1 MYWSILKLI
10 WHSSSLVRTSICW
23 SITILS
29 VSEQASFSTLQ
40 WSSTSERHVVV
51 CCGSFGPLQV
61 FHCSISIPI
70 NIWCI
75 SLYIYIY
82 GIGWWV
88 EKVRPFAVKYGPFK
102 ITRFLIWKPS
112 FLERPTVLEVFGGC
126 RYIYYIHTYVMAL
139 QSQSNIEN
147 YLKYNIRRME
157 LARQWIN
164 SYPQQFPHKHRQS

>member
-75 SLYIYIY
+75 SLYIYIWNWMM
-82 GIGWWV
+82 GW
-88 EKVRPFAVKYGPFK
+88 ESTPLCCKVRPFQNNQVFDMKTKFFGKAY
-102 ITRFLIWKPS
+102 R
-112 FLERPTVLEVFGGC
+112 FGGLW
-126 RYIYYIHTYVMAL
+126 RMQVYILYTYIRDGPA
-139 QSQSNIEN
+139 IPI
-147 YLKYNIRRME
+147 KYWE
-157 LARQWIN
+157 LSEIQ
-164 SYPQQFPHKHRQS
+164 YPQDGTS